1 MPNGGYPRN
10 LLTPLGDSGI
20 EILTTG
26 WHLSARRR
34 LEEGFYEF
42 GGLNEIQV
50 SALLYHLPYWTGFD
64 DHGSLAPI
72 TAPIT
77 GSLRSHGFELK
88 PHFNMHGCHYDY

>member
-34 LEEGFYEF
+34 LDEGFYEF

-50 SALLYHLPYWTGFD
+50 SALLYHLLYWMGFD

-72 TAPIT
+72 TD
-77 GSLRSHGFELK
+77 SLRSRGFELK
-88 PHFNMHGCHYDY
+88 PHFNQHGCYYDY